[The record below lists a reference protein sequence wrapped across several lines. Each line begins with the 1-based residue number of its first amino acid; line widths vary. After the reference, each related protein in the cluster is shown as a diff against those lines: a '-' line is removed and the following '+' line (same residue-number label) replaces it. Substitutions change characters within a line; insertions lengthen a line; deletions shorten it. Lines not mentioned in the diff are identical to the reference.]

1 MTIDATFKLLEPFG
15 ADSLSDF
22 IKEHLEWTY

>member
-22 IKEHLEWTY
+22 IKEHLE